1 MAIGPSVN
9 ALGWIGTGDGREAGR
24 LKGLPSQAQP
34 KRSPS
39 MLHRGM
45 DLALGKIR
53 RKSGSK
59 TSGFNQADLITPG
72 REFSALIALNHHAAT
87 GLDPNDAGS
96 NPAKGCG
103 FKHFYDIA
111 GL

>member
-1 MAIGPSVN
+1 MLRGDWIWLWGRSVGN
-9 ALGWIGTGDGREAGR
+9 L
-24 LKGLPSQAQP
+24 
-34 KRSPS
+34 
-39 MLHRGM
+39 
-45 DLALGKIR
+45 
-53 RKSGSK
+53 GSK
-59 TSGFNQADLITPG
+59 TGGFNQADLITPG
-72 REFSALIALNHHAAT
+72 REFPALIALNHHAAT

>member
-9 ALGWIGTGDGREAGR
+9 ALGWIDIGHGREAGR
-24 LKGLPSQAQP
+24 LNELASQKDPLACCTWECG
-34 KRSPS
+34 RLSAEI
-39 MLHRGM
+39 HRE
-45 DLALGKIR
+45 L
-53 RKSGSK
+53 GSK
-59 TSGFNQADLITPG
+59 TGGFNQADLIPPG
-72 REFSALIALNHHAAT
+72 REFTALIALNHHAAT

>member
-9 ALGWIGTGDGREAGR
+9 ALGWIAIGDDREAGR
-24 LKGLPSQAQP
+24 LNELASQKDP
-34 KRSPS
+34 
-39 MLHRGM
+39 
-45 DLALGKIR
+45 LACCTGEWSRLAGEIHKELW
-53 RKSGSK
+53 SETG
-59 TSGFNQADLITPG
+59 GFNQANLIPPG
-72 REFSALIALNHHAAT
+72 REFTALIALNHHAAT

>member
-1 MAIGPSVN
+1 MDWHRSWQESGQIE
-9 ALGWIGTGDGREAGR
+9 WIAKPNPKVPPACCKGDWIWLWDRSTGN
-24 LKGLPSQAQP
+24 
-34 KRSPS
+34 
-39 MLHRGM
+39 
-45 DLALGKIR
+45 
-53 RKSGSK
+53 SGSK
-59 TSGFNQADLITPG
+59 TGGFNQADLITPG
-72 REFSALIALNHHAAT
+72 REFTALIALNHHAAT

>member
-1 MAIGPSVN
+1 M
-9 ALGWIGTGDGREAGR
+9 DC
-24 LKGLPSQAQP
+24 QAKP
-34 KRSPS
+34 KSSPS
-39 MLHRGM
+39 LLHGGL
-45 DLALGKIR
+45 DLALGQIH

-59 TSGFNQADLITPG
+59 TGGFNQANLITPG
-72 REFSALIALNHHAAT
+72 REFTALIALNHHAAT

>member
-1 MAIGPSVN
+1 
-9 ALGWIGTGDGREAGR
+9 
-24 LKGLPSQAQP
+24 
-34 KRSPS
+34 
-39 MLHRGM
+39 MLHGGL
-45 DLALGKIR
+45 DLALGQIH

-59 TSGFNQADLITPG
+59 TSGFNQANLITAC
-72 REFSALIALNHHAAT
+72 REFTALIALNHHAAT

>member
-1 MAIGPSVN
+1 MDCQAKPKSFPST
-9 ALGWIGTGDGREAGR
+9 LHG
-24 LKGLPSQAQP
+24 GL
-34 KRSPS
+34 
-39 MLHRGM
+39 
-45 DLALGKIR
+45 DLASGQIHR
-53 RKSGSK
+53 ESGSK
-59 TSGFNQADLITPG
+59 TSGFNQANLITAG
-72 REFSALIALNHHAAT
+72 REFTALIALNNHAAT

>member
-1 MAIGPSVN
+1 
-9 ALGWIGTGDGREAGR
+9 
-24 LKGLPSQAQP
+24 
-34 KRSPS
+34 
-39 MLHRGM
+39 MLHGGL
-45 DLALGKIR
+45 DLAVGQIR

-59 TSGFNQADLITPG
+59 TGGFNQADLITPG
-72 REFSALIALNHHAAT
+72 REFAALIALNHHAAT

>member
-1 MAIGPSVN
+1 
-9 ALGWIGTGDGREAGR
+9 L
-24 LKGLPSQAQP
+24 
-34 KRSPS
+34 
-39 MLHRGM
+39 
-45 DLALGKIR
+45 DLAVGQIR

-59 TSGFNQADLITPG
+59 TGWFNQPDLITPG
-72 REFSALIALNHHAAT
+72 REFTALIALNHHAPT
-87 GLDPNDAGS
+87 GLYPNDAGS